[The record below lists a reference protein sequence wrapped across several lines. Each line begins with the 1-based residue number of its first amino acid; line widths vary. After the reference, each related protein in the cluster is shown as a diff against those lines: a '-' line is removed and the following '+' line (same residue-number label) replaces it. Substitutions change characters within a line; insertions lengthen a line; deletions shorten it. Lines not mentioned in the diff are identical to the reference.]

1 MNCIVLVNGSK
12 VPCRR
17 RLSLSHLILDQNF
30 SEPYTLMT
38 YAISFSFVDSLPFY
52 LAFGAI
58 NSIWMD
64 LQTRLKLVAH
74 TCFPPKVWVDC

>member
-1 MNCIVLVNGSK
+1 MSCIVLVNGSK

-17 RLSLSHLILDQNF
+17 RLSLSHLIPAQNF

-38 YAISFSFVDSLPFY
+38 CAIGFSFVDSLPFY

-64 LQTRLKLVAH
+64 LQTRLKLVTH
-74 TCFPPKVWVDC
+74 TCFPPKVLVDC